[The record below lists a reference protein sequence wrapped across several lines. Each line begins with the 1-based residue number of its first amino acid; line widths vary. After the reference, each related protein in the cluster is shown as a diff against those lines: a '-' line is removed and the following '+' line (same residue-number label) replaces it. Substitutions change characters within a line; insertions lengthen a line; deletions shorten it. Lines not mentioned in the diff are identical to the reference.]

1 MNVLGALILLA
12 VGGVACFQ
20 PMRWLVDSWRVNP
33 YYLHGFIVAFASL
46 CFVLYRAK
54 HSKIEK
60 DYNRDWVYYI
70 VAGTALYA
78 VGFGIGLNYLKTI
91 PVFLVLVSVAYLLG
105 GKAFG
110 DDLRFP
116 LLFPIIAIPI
126 PFLPELTAFLQFAMA
141 GLSTGILHNF
151 GYEIH
156 AEGALI
162 HLPNATF
169 LIAEPSSGIQSLI
182 ALLTLMIPVV
192 YFTRTT
198 SCKKVY
204 LYLLIVPIAIT
215 SNLLR
220 IITLFLVGYY
230 YGETVA
236 DQFWH
241 DKGNVVFFCIALI
254 LLFLTWYL
262 FVYGFKSPK
271 ANQTES

>member
-1 MNVLGALILLA
+1 VNVLWAAILLIT
-12 VGGVACFQ
+12 GGVACSQ
-20 PMRWLVDSWRVNP
+20 PIRWLVESWIVNP
-33 YYLHGFIVAFASL
+33 YYLHGFIVVFASL
-46 CFVLYRAK
+46 CFTIYRARI
-54 HSKIEK
+54 SKIEK
-60 DYNRDWVYYI
+60 DNNKTWTYYAA
-70 VAGTALYA
+70 AGVVLY
-78 VGFGIGLNYLKTI
+78 VIGFSIGLNYLKAVPAFFI
-91 PVFLVLVSVAYLLG
+91 LLSIAYLLG
-105 GKAFG
+105 GKTFG

-116 LLFPIIAIPI
+116 LLFPIIAVPI
-126 PFLPELTAFLQFAMA
+126 PFLPELTAFLQFLMA
-141 GLSTGILHNF
+141 DLSTGILHLF

-192 YFTRTT
+192 YFTKTA

-204 LYLLIVPIAIT
+204 LNLLIVPIAVL

-230 YGETVA
+230 YGEEIA

-241 DKGNVVFFCIALI
+241 DKGNIVFFGIALI
-254 LLFLTWYL
+254 LLFVTWYL

-271 ANQTES
+271 KANQT

>member
-1 MNVLGALILLA
+1 VNALWAMILLVA
-12 VGGVACFQ
+12 GGVACFQ
-20 PMRWLVDSWRVNP
+20 PMRWLVESWLVNP

-46 CFVLYRAK
+46 GFLIYRAK
-54 HSKIEK
+54 NSSINTDNNKTWI
-60 DYNRDWVYYI
+60 YFLAAGI
-70 VAGTALYA
+70 VLYA
-78 VGFGIGLNYLKTI
+78 IGFLIGLNYLKTV
-91 PVFLVLVSVAYLLG
+91 PVFLILLSAAYLLG
-105 GKAFG
+105 GKTWG
-110 DDLRFP
+110 DNLRFP
-116 LLFPIIAIPI
+116 LLFPIIAVPI
-126 PFLPELTAFLQFAMA
+126 PFLAELTAFLQFAMA
-141 GLSTGILHNF
+141 SLSTGILHIF

-192 YFTRTT
+192 YFTKTS

-204 LYLLIVPIAIT
+204 LYLLIVPIAMM

-236 DQFWH
+236 AEFWH
-241 DKGNVVFFCIALI
+241 DKGNIVFFGIALT
-254 LLFLTWYL
+254 LLFFTWYL

-271 ANQTES
+271 TNRA

>member
-1 MNVLGALILLA
+1 M
-12 VGGVACFQ
+12 ACFQ
-20 PMRWLVDSWRVNP
+20 PMRWLVESWMVNP

-46 CFVLYRAK
+46 CFVIYRAK
-54 HSKIEK
+54 KSKIESDHNK
-60 DYNRDWVYYI
+60 TWTYYI
-70 VAGTALYA
+70 VAGVAMYA
-78 VGFGIGLNYLKTI
+78 IGFAIGLNYLKTV
-91 PVFLVLVSVAYLLG
+91 PVFFVLLSAAYLSG
-105 GKAFG
+105 GKTFG

-116 LLFPIIAIPI
+116 LLFPIIAVPI
-126 PFLPELTAFLQFAMA
+126 PFLPELTAFLQFLMA
-141 GLSTGILHNF
+141 SLSTGILRIF
-151 GYEIH
+151 GYDIH

-192 YFTRTT
+192 YFTKTT
-198 SCKKVY
+198 SCKKIY
-204 LYLLIVPIAIT
+204 LYLLIVPIALL

-230 YGETVA
+230 YGEKFA

-241 DKGNVVFFCIALI
+241 DKGNIVFFGIALT

-271 ANQTES
+271 SNRT